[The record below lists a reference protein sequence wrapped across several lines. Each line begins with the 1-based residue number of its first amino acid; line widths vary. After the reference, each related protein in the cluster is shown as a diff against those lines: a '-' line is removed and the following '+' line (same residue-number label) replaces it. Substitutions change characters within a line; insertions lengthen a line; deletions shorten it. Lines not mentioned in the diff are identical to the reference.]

1 MERETTY
8 AKNKQKSEVNSLTLF
23 ILISILSI
31 TNQLILIDQTI
42 ISSLTDGLPL
52 FVVSLMELVTLLAS
66 AEIILILLLSLELI

>member
-8 AKNKQKSEVNSLTLF
+8 AKYKQKSEVNSLTLF

-52 FVVSLMELVTLLAS
+52 FVVSLMELVTLLPLQKS
-66 AEIILILLLSLELI
+66 S